1 MAPTRSARRGKYN
14 YSEGTLTG
22 QIKCTYCGMKFK
34 AQGIKKHETSCK
46 KLLETEKEQQRFNQE
61 YERGQRK
68 GESPNCVPSLIS

>member
-22 QIKCTYCGMKFK
+22 IKCTYCSMKFK

-46 KLLETEKEQQRFNQE
+46 KLLETEEERQRFNRD
-61 YERGQRK
+61 YERGK
-68 GESPNCVPSLIS
+68 